1 MGGPRPPYDRLGQA
15 LHSKCPLSHEIT
27 AYRCGMPL
35 CVCTQ
40 LAGAGRGLA
49 SLPYGVYA
57 PGTPYVLAPGSY
69 GFTDGGL
76 AAWAKTR
83 CRWG

>member
-35 CVCTQ
+35 CVCAHSWQ
-40 LAGAGRGLA
+40 AQG
-49 SLPYGVYA
+49 
-57 PGTPYVLAPGSY
+57 
-69 GFTDGGL
+69 
-76 AAWAKTR
+76 AAWHPYRTGYMPR
-83 CRWG
+83 VRPTY